1 MKQELTA
8 KCDKQSVQV
17 NRFTYILYLVLVAYL
32 FFKGDIEWAITNLG
46 VALVFDPFDANVKWQ
61 NRPRY
66 QKVWLIVHVTLT
78 FAGFLYLILR

>member
-46 VALVFDPFDANVKWQ
+46 VALVFDPFNTNLKWQ
-61 NRPRY
+61 NRPRF
-66 QKVWLIVHVTLT
+66 QKVWLIAHVTLT